1 MNPAVNFGHN
11 SFFITF
17 LASFL
22 IWLMYAGLLVL
33 WIIDGKIRKERALHA
48 LLASFVAWGLAEMIK
63 NLFPTLRPF
72 QTNGY
77 LPLTITTPSDSAF
90 PSGHTAAAFG
100 LATGVFLHHRKSG
113 TIFLTAAFFVGLG
126 RVLGNVHS
134 FLDIIGGAFAGILV
148 AFVLERLHVDR
159 LLK

>member
-1 MNPAVNFGHN
+1 MNPAANFGQN

-22 IWLMYAGLLVL
+22 IWLMYAGLIIL
-33 WIIDGKIRKERALHA
+33 WVINGKIKKERALHA
-48 LLASFVAWGLAEMIK
+48 LLASLVAWGFSQMLK

-72 QTNGY
+72 QENGG

-90 PSGHTAAAFG
+90 PSGHAAAAFG
-100 LATGVFLHHRKSG
+100 LALAVWLHDKKTG
-113 TIFLTAAFFVGLG
+113 TIFLMSAFFVGLG

-134 FLDIIGGAFAGILV
+134 FVDILGGAIIGGFV
-148 AFVLERLHVDR
+148 ALVLERLHVDK